1 MIDEQTPTAVDTV
14 GFGSLTQE
22 LAAQHERLVDLVA
35 RCREEAASLEAR
47 EGRLREHEES
57 LNRDRGQLADER
69 RNLGQWRDELEGEA
83 RKLEDAERRIVEANE
98 RVAALAAF
106 GRELVERFDE
116 PAA

>member
-1 MIDEQTPTAVDTV
+1 
-14 GFGSLTQE
+14 
-22 LAAQHERLVDLVA
+22 
-35 RCREEAASLEAR
+35 
-47 EGRLREHEES
+47 
-57 LNRDRGQLADER
+57 LADER